1 MNVAFSFY
9 EVVTQI
15 ELGDTPL
22 LNTAKISPSILALT
36 IIRTRDTASR
46 EVI

>member
-1 MNVAFSFY
+1 MNAAFSIH
-9 EVVTQI
+9 EVAPQI
-15 ELGDTPL
+15 ELGNTPL
-22 LNTAKISPSILALT
+22 LNTAKTFPSILALT

>member
-1 MNVAFSFY
+1 MNVAFSLH

-15 ELGDTPL
+15 ELGGTPL
-22 LNTAKISPSILALT
+22 LNTAKTSPSILALT
-36 IIRTRDTASR
+36 KIRKRDTASR

>member
-1 MNVAFSFY
+1 MNATSSFH
-9 EVVTQI
+9 EVVFQF
-15 ELGDTPL
+15 ELGNSPL
-22 LNTAKISPSILALT
+22 LNTAKTSPSILALT